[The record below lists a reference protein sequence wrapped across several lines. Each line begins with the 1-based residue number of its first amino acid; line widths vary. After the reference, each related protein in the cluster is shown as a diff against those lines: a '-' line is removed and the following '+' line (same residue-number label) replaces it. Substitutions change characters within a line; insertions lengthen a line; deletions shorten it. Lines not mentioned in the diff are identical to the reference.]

1 MWSPKKVEVVDKVV
15 VPDVAQLG
23 VARAGEFEDDSIGL
37 VNAETPDFVVF
48 RVEFF
53 SPERRVEWIISKQV
67 GSSGCFLS
75 NLSRQLA
82 EQAIKRG
89 GGRYFDHRRSIDQF
103 AQRFSF
109 SDLS

>member
-1 MWSPKKVEVVDKVV
+1 MV

-23 VARAGEFEDDSIGL
+23 VARAGEFENNSIGL
-37 VNAETPDFVVF
+37 VNAKAPDFVVF

-53 SPERRVEWIISKQV
+53 SPERRVERIVSKQV
-67 GSSGCFLS
+67 GSSRCLLL

-82 EQAIKRG
+82 EQTVKCG